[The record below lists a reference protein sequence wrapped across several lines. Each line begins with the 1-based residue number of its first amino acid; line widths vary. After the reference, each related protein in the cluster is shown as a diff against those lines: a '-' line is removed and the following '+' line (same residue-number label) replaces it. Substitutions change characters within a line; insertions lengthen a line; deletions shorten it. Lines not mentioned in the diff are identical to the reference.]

1 MRLHLSFGHKKIAL
15 LDKNVENLY
24 KKTDVEENISFF
36 YLKG

>member
-1 MRLHLSFGHKKIAL
+1 MLFYYAL